1 MRTLALLC
9 GLALAAA
16 PSFADT
22 IHTADGKTIT
32 DCTIVTEGIDKVT
45 YKSGRNER
53 EIDAQDVISIE
64 YSKKPRA
71 LSEADG
77 PLMDGDLETASIILN
92 DYVGAIVSGA
102 SDERKYKWAP
112 AHAAWRVVELR
123 QAMGDLEGVATA
135 ASRIIA
141 NFSDTRY
148 LPGAY
153 LAKAD
158 AFYWNDNA
166 KGAQDT
172 LKAFDSAIT
181 SAGLPERWRMECDLA
196 LVLTNDQLGA
206 TTRRLNLEDIADRAG
221 SRFATVKNRALVA
234 KGESYL
240 QEILGSPNKA
250 AKNVP
255 AALADFE
262 AVLKDPKADD
272 TTLAGAYVGLGDCI
286 FHSAAKSK
294 DRAELK
300 RALLAYLRVAAV
312 YPEQGRYVSKAL
324 FYAGRSF
331 DLMGDEESMERAKVM
346 YNQVGWL
353 YPGSNWAKEARN
365 FLR

>member
-206 TTRRLNLEDIADRAG
+206 TTRRLNLEEIADRAG

-240 QEILGSPNKA
+240 QEILGSPKKA
-250 AKNVP
+250 TKNVP

-312 YPEQGRYVSKAL
+312 YPEQGRYVAKAL

-331 DLMGDEESMERAKVM
+331 DLMGDEESMERAKIM
-346 YNQVGWL
+346 YNQVGVK